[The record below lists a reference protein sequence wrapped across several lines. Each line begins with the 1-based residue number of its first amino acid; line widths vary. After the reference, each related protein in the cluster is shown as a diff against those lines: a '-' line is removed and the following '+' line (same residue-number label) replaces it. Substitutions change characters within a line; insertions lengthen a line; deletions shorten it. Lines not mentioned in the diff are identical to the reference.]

1 MGLGKRISELRKR
14 QGMTQEQLAQHLGT
28 TRQAISKWESDKSE
42 PDVATLVRLGTLF
55 NVSMDYLLL
64 GKESTG
70 YHQACSRREPIDNK
84 KHWVIPFLF
93 TFILGI
99 AILLLLPLFA
109 SIYRTVAIG
118 PTYVDVNNYL
128 KEWPM
133 LGMVFLGAFVTAIGT
148 GGLIWIFWEKVK
160 EIIRMFIDI

>member
-84 KHWVIPFLF
+84 KHWVIPFYMSINIRMISF
-93 TFILGI
+93 TFSQKIHINPQVPI
-99 AILLLLPLFA
+99 AVTNAPRKTIPN
-109 SIYRTVAIG
+109 IG
-118 PTYVDVNNYL
+118 HS
-128 KEWPM
+128 
-133 LGMVFLGAFVTAIGT
+133 F
-148 GGLIWIFWEKVK
+148 
-160 EIIRMFIDI
+160 R